1 MFTVLE
7 VWDIELG
14 VRATVLRV
22 WLEVLGEDED
32 DIEEGTD
39 PDKEV
44 GVWKAASNNSWAT
57 DLELSLSLRW
67 VVWRLL
73 LLDTTGRGVELHTEV
88 DVSKS

>member
-44 GVWKAASNNSWAT
+44 GVWKAASNNS
-57 DLELSLSLRW
+57 
-67 VVWRLL
+67 
-73 LLDTTGRGVELHTEV
+73 
-88 DVSKS
+88 